1 MHINELR
8 ALLDR
13 LETQG
18 LTECRCLED
27 FEGTTAKLSVVAM
40 HIDSEG
46 QPVDATRLACVQR
59 EPMDAKELLEVYQND
74 EYTAESHP
82 TFNDFYKFME
92 SHRLREV
99 HLVDTAKPVIL
110 IGPGEKAV
118 KRNL

>member
-1 MHINELR
+1 
-8 ALLDR
+8 
-13 LETQG
+13 
-18 LTECRCLED
+18 
-27 FEGTTAKLSVVAM
+27 M

-110 IGPGEKAV
+110 IGPGEKSG
-118 KRNL
+118 